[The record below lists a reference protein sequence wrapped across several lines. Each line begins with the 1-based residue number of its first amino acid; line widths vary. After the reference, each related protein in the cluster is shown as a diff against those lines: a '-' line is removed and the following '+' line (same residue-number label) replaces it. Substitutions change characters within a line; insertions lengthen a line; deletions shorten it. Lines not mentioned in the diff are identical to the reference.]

1 MRRCAL
7 CRGLNSPH
15 SPAVFRA
22 WRCCREQGKLHFPC
36 DGLRRLPFCT
46 LTARE
51 RLAAASHSLPSSPNE
66 RNGGDTI
73 AIYHCSIKIV
83 SRGKGKSAVAAAAYR
98 SGEKLTNEWDG
109 LTHDY
114 TKKGGVVH
122 SEILLPA
129 HALPVE
135 LSREEQTRLVREYC
149 SSQFVSKGM
158 IADFN
163 LHDTGGGNPHAHIL
177 LTMRPLDEKG
187 AWLPKSK
194 KEYVLDENGEKIRLP
209 SGRYKTR
216 KVDLMDWNNREN
228 AEVWRRAWADLT
240 NEYLEKNNRP
250 ERIDHRSHAERGMD
264 ELPTVHMGVAASQ
277 MEKKGVATDK
287 GEINRMIR
295 KTNRIIREIRGYIDE
310 LREWLA
316 EVFRAKKELQAAPR
330 SPDIAT
336 LLTKY
341 LSVER
346 ERSRKYSVSWQQ
358 KHSASELQKISR
370 AIVYLQAKGVAT
382 LDDLDAALSSVDG
395 RAKALNESVKTKEGR
410 MKKLQKLI
418 EQGGHYNRFK
428 PVHDELKTLKNG
440 WDKKRE
446 KFEREHESDL
456 IIWNAANRYLHA
468 NLPEGT
474 RSLDIS
480 GWQREYDELKAH
492 TAAEYEE
499 LKAARSEVRE
509 LQQIRRCIDAAE
521 HCEQQEQ
528 APSLKNQIK
537 QDMEL

>member
-1 MRRCAL
+1 M
-7 CRGLNSPH
+7 
-15 SPAVFRA
+15 
-22 WRCCREQGKLHFPC
+22 
-36 DGLRRLPFCT
+36 
-46 LTARE
+46 
-51 RLAAASHSLPSSPNE
+51 
-66 RNGGDTI
+66 I
-73 AIYHCSIKIV
+73 
-83 SRGKGKSAVAAAAYR
+83 
-98 SGEKLTNEWDG
+98 
-109 LTHDY
+109 HDY
-114 TKKGGVVH
+114 TRKHGIVH
-122 SEILLPA
+122 SEILLPPNA
-129 HALPVE
+129 PPDFQDRGTLWNSVEQIEKACNSQLARELEVALPIE
-135 LSREEQTRLVREYC
+135 LSREEQVRIVRAYC
-149 SSQFVSKGM
+149 SSQFVSRGM
-158 IADFN
+158 CADFN
-163 LHDTGGGNPHAHIL
+163 IHDTGSGNPHAHIL
-177 LTMRPLDEKG
+177 LTMRPMDERGK
-187 AWLPKSK
+187 WLPKSK
-194 KEYVLDENGEKIRLP
+194 KEYVLDESGERIRLP
-209 SGRYKTR
+209 SGNFKTR
-216 KVDLMDWNNREN
+216 KVDLVDWNSQEN
-228 AEVWRRAWADLT
+228 AEVWRRAWADLA

-250 ERIDHRSHAERGMD
+250 ERIDHRSHAARGMD

-277 MEKKGVATDK
+277 MEKKGVVTDK

-316 EVFRAKKELQAAPR
+316 EVFRKKKELQAAPR

-382 LDDLDAALSSVDG
+382 PDDLDAALSAVDG
-395 RAKALNESVKTKEGR
+395 RAKALKESVKTKEGR

-440 WDKKRE
+440 WGKKRE

-480 GWQREYDELKAH
+480 GWQREYNELKAQ

-521 HCEQQEQ
+521 RCEQQEQ
-528 APSLKNQIK
+528 KTPQQKK

>member
-1 MRRCAL
+1 M
-7 CRGLNSPH
+7 
-15 SPAVFRA
+15 
-22 WRCCREQGKLHFPC
+22 
-36 DGLRRLPFCT
+36 
-46 LTARE
+46 RE

-129 HALPVE
+129 HAPPAFSDRSTLWKSVELSEKSNNAQLAREVEIALPVE
-135 LSREEQTRLVREYC
+135 LSGEEQTRLVREYC

-216 KVDLMDWNNREN
+216 KVDLVDWNNRKN
-228 AEVWRRAWADLT
+228 AEVWRRAWADLA

-250 ERIDHRSHAERGMD
+250 ERIDHRSHAARGMD

-316 EVFRAKKELQAAPR
+316 EVFRKKKELQAAPR

-382 LDDLDAALSSVDG
+382 LDDLDAALLSDI
-395 RAKALNESVKTKEGR
+395 RPPEIEIKKEID
-410 MKKLQKLI
+410 I
-418 EQGGHYNRFK
+418 EI
-428 PVHDELKTLKNG
+428 
-440 WDKKRE
+440 E
-446 KFEREHESDL
+446 KERELETGQAPARSYGRYNNVFLSDTEL
-456 IIWNAANRYLHA
+456 
-468 NLPEGT
+468 
-474 RSLDIS
+474 
-480 GWQREYDELKAH
+480 DELKAELPDKWEYYIDRLSTH
-492 TAAEYEE
+492 IASKGTKYRSHAATIY
-499 LKAARSEVRE
+499 KWA
-509 LQQIRRCIDAAE
+509 
-521 HCEQQEQ
+521 QEDE
-528 APSLKNQIK
+528 AKKPPKKGIPDYTFKEGESL
-537 QDMEL
+537 

>member
-1 MRRCAL
+1 M
-7 CRGLNSPH
+7 
-15 SPAVFRA
+15 
-22 WRCCREQGKLHFPC
+22 
-36 DGLRRLPFCT
+36 RRLPFCT
-46 LTARE
+46 LAARE

-129 HALPVE
+129 HA
-135 LSREEQTRLVREYC
+135 
-149 SSQFVSKGM
+149 
-158 IADFN
+158 A
-163 LHDTGGGNPHAHIL
+163 
-177 LTMRPLDEKG
+177 
-187 AWLPKSK
+187 
-194 KEYVLDENGEKIRLP
+194 
-209 SGRYKTR
+209 
-216 KVDLMDWNNREN
+216 
-228 AEVWRRAWADLT
+228 
-240 NEYLEKNNRP
+240 
-250 ERIDHRSHAERGMD
+250 RGMD
-264 ELPTVHMGVAASQ
+264 ELPTVHMGVAVSQ

-316 EVFRAKKELQAAPR
+316 EVFRKKKELQAAPR

-358 KHSASELQKISR
+358 KHSAAELQKISR

-440 WDKKRE
+440 WGKKRE

-474 RSLDIS
+474 RSLDIP
-480 GWQREYDELKAH
+480 GWQREYNELKAQ

-521 HCEQQEQ
+521 RCVQQEQ
-528 APSLKNQIK
+528 ASSLQNLKK

>member
-1 MRRCAL
+1 M
-7 CRGLNSPH
+7 
-15 SPAVFRA
+15 
-22 WRCCREQGKLHFPC
+22 
-36 DGLRRLPFCT
+36 
-46 LTARE
+46 
-51 RLAAASHSLPSSPNE
+51 
-66 RNGGDTI
+66 I
-73 AIYHCSIKIV
+73 
-83 SRGKGKSAVAAAAYR
+83 
-98 SGEKLTNEWDG
+98 
-109 LTHDY
+109 HDY
-114 TKKGGVVH
+114 TRKRGIVH
-122 SEILLPA
+122 SEILLPPNA
-129 HALPVE
+129 PPDFQDRGTLWNSVEQIEKACNSQLARELEVALPIE
-135 LSREEQTRLVREYC
+135 LSREEQVRLVRAYC
-149 SSQFVSKGM
+149 SSQFVSRGM
-158 IADFN
+158 CADFN
-163 LHDTGGGNPHAHIL
+163 IHDTGSGNPHAHIL
-177 LTMRPLDEKG
+177 LTMRPIDKKG

-216 KVDLMDWNNREN
+216 KVDLVDWNNREN
-228 AEVWRRAWADLT
+228 AEVWRRAWADLA
-240 NEYLEKNNRP
+240 NEFLERNDCP
-250 ERIDHRSHAERGMD
+250 ERIDHRSYERQGI
-264 ELPTVHMGVAASQ
+264 EQIPTVHVGVSATQ
-277 MEKKGVATDK
+277 MEKKGVVTDN
-287 GEINRMIR
+287 GEINRMIQ

-316 EVFRAKKELQAAPR
+316 EVFRTKKELQAAPR

-382 LDDLDAALSSVDG
+382 LDDLDAALSAVDG

-440 WDKKRE
+440 WGKKRE

-480 GWQREYDELKAH
+480 GWQREYNELKAQ

-509 LQQIRRCIDAAE
+509 LQQIRRCIDTAE
-521 HCEQQEQ
+521 RCEQQEQ
-528 APSLKNQIK
+528 ASSLQNQKK
-537 QDMEL
+537 QNMEL

>member
-1 MRRCAL
+1 M
-7 CRGLNSPH
+7 
-15 SPAVFRA
+15 
-22 WRCCREQGKLHFPC
+22 
-36 DGLRRLPFCT
+36 
-46 LTARE
+46 
-51 RLAAASHSLPSSPNE
+51 
-66 RNGGDTI
+66 I
-73 AIYHCSIKIV
+73 
-83 SRGKGKSAVAAAAYR
+83 
-98 SGEKLTNEWDG
+98 
-109 LTHDY
+109 HDY
-114 TKKGGVVH
+114 TRKRGIVH
-122 SEILLPA
+122 SEILLPPNA
-129 HALPVE
+129 PPDFQDRGTLWNSVEQIEKACNSQLARELEVALPIE
-135 LSREEQTRLVREYC
+135 LSREEQVRLVRAYC
-149 SSQFVSKGM
+149 SSQFVSRGM
-158 IADFN
+158 CADFN
-163 LHDTGGGNPHAHIL
+163 IHDTGSGNPHAHIL
-177 LTMRPLDEKG
+177 LTMRPIDEKG

-194 KEYVLDENGEKIRLP
+194 KEYVLDENDEKIRLS

-216 KVDLMDWNNREN
+216 KVDLVDWNNREN
-228 AEVWRRAWADLT
+228 AEVWRRAWADLA
-240 NEYLEKNNRP
+240 NEFLAQNNRP
-250 ERIDHRSHAERGMD
+250 ERIDHRSYERQGID
-264 ELPTVHMGVAASQ
+264 QLPTVHVGVAASQ

-316 EVFRAKKELQAAPR
+316 EVFRKKKELQAAPR

-358 KHSASELQKISR
+358 KHSAAELQKISR

-382 LDDLDAALSSVDG
+382 LDDLDAALSAVDG
-395 RAKALNESVKTKEGR
+395 RAKELNESVKTKEGR

-440 WDKKRE
+440 WGKKRE

-480 GWQREYDELKAH
+480 GWQREYNELKAQ

-521 HCEQQEQ
+521 RCEQQEQ

-537 QDMEL
+537 QNMEL